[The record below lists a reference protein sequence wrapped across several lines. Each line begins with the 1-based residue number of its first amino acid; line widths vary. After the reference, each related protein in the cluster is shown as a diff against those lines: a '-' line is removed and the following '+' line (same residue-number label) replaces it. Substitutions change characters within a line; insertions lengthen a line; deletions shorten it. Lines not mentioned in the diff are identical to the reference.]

1 MDATKA
7 TTTTSRTA
15 TDTETETN
23 ARAATNEDDAF
34 NGANGVENKGFRG
47 SSARVSERA
56 TQNGDCAL
64 RLAGFAPDAVRAFV
78 LSNDPVPRMW
88 LSADPFFGAALA
100 NETVRSVLRSREA
113 LFGPGVF
120 STERFLYEAVGT
132 LYWLRWSPGGTELV
146 VHEQD
151 DAFFEEESVD
161 FFDESAEKKR
171 AEGDPRSFAASGSGG
186 HARRLKMAPPWE
198 GDLAQSL
205 RAAFDHNAGNYVDAV
220 QWLAL
225 KKLKL
230 SKSANL

>member
-1 MDATKA
+1 M
-7 TTTTSRTA
+7 
-15 TDTETETN
+15 
-23 ARAATNEDDAF
+23 
-34 NGANGVENKGFRG
+34 
-47 SSARVSERA
+47 
-56 TQNGDCAL
+56 
-64 RLAGFAPDAVRAFV
+64 RAFV

-161 FFDESAEKKR
+161 FFDESAEQKR

-186 HARRLKMAPPWE
+186 TRGA
-198 GDLAQSL
+198 
-205 RAAFDHNAGNYVDAV
+205 
-220 QWLAL
+220 
-225 KKLKL
+225 
-230 SKSANL
+230 